1 MAAIAAASPIGAYQ
15 REASRL
21 TPVAPRVPG
30 KVISREAGLSFG
42 PFSLRYSATDYEFD
56 LSGASPQASSFADAL
71 DAAAASALLAE
82 TPALGQTPPPNAYT
96 RRQALAGYAA
106 ADAALTRPPS
116 GPTMLSLRV

>member
-21 TPVAPRVPG
+21 TPAAPRVPG

-56 LSGASPQASSFADAL
+56 LSGAPPQASFVDAL

-82 TPALGQTPPPNAYT
+82 TPALGQAPPPNAYT
-96 RRQALAGYAA
+96 RRQALAGYATA
-106 ADAALTRPPS
+106 AAVTPQTAT

>member
-21 TPVAPRVPG
+21 TPAAPRVPG

-56 LSGASPQASSFADAL
+56 LSGASVQTSFVDAL

-82 TPALGQTPPPNAYT
+82 TPALGQAPPPNAYT
-96 RRQALAGYAA
+96 RRQALAGYATA
-106 ADAALTRPPS
+106 AAVTPQTAS

>member
-21 TPVAPRVPG
+21 TPAAPRVSG

-42 PFSLRYSATDYEFD
+42 PFSVRYSATDYEFD
-56 LSGASPQASSFADAL
+56 LSGASAQTSFADAL

-82 TPALGQTPPPNAYT
+82 TPALGQAPPPNAYT
-96 RRQALAGYAA
+96 RRQALAGYATA
-106 ADAALTRPPS
+106 AAVTPQTAS

>member
-21 TPVAPRVPG
+21 TPAAPRVPG

-56 LSGASPQASSFADAL
+56 LSGASVQTSFADAL

-82 TPALGQTPPPNAYT
+82 TPALGQAPPPNAYT
-96 RRQALAGYAA
+96 RRQALAGYATA
-106 ADAALTRPPS
+106 AAVTPQTAS

>member
-1 MAAIAAASPIGAYQ
+1 MATIAAASPIGAYQ

-21 TPVAPRVPG
+21 TPAAPRVPG

-56 LSGASPQASSFADAL
+56 LSGAPPQASFVDAL

-82 TPALGQTPPPNAYT
+82 TPALGQAPPPNAYT
-96 RRQALAGYAA
+96 RRQALAGYATA
-106 ADAALTRPPS
+106 AAVTPQTAS